1 MFRLMGS
8 IYKDTHILKSTVI
21 EDDREITRTKKVFH
35 ALDCICHEFDLP
47 SPIWLD
53 SNIKDFQKFSKVR
66 FYQDNFIETI
76 DFDYFELHIIEED

>member
-21 EDDREITRTKKVFH
+21 CDDTGESRTKKVFH
-35 ALDCICHEFDLP
+35 ALDTICHEFDLP

-53 SNIKDFQKFSKVR
+53 GRVG
-66 FYQDNFIETI
+66 
-76 DFDYFELHIIEED
+76 

>member
-21 EDDREITRTKKVFH
+21 CDDTRDSRTKKVFH
-35 ALDCICHEFDLP
+35 ALDAICHEFDLS

-53 SNIKDFQKFSKVR
+53 VAGCEYKR
-66 FYQDNFIETI
+66 FPEIF
-76 DFDYFELHIIEED
+76 